1 MEMARCDD
9 QDFCDVC
16 DAKSHL
22 RADLRRP
29 DQNDLHSRPA
39 HNSNSAEQGVDRY
52 GHSCTEPTPDLK
64 SGWPA
69 PQNRLSNRT

>member
-1 MEMARCDD
+1 MEMEMARCDD

-16 DAKSHL
+16 DAKSRL

-39 HNSNSAEQGVDRY
+39 HNSTSAEQM
-52 GHSCTEPTPDLK
+52 
-64 SGWPA
+64 
-69 PQNRLSNRT
+69 